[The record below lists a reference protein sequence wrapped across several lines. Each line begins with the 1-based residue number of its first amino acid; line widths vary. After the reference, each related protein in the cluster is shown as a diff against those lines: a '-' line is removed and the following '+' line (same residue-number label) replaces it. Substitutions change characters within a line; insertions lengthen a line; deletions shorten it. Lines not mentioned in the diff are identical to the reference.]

1 MSSRSNA
8 FALLATLALAW
19 SLLMPAT
26 ATAAGP
32 VADGFGLV
40 DPTTGIWYLRDAGG
54 DTTSFFYGNPGDRP
68 FMGDWDCDGIDTP
81 GLYRQS
87 DGYVYL
93 RNSNTQG
100 IADIQFY
107 FGNPGDVPLAGDFDG
122 DGCDTVSLYRPSN
135 QTVYVIDRL
144 GSGDAGLGAADRS
157 FVFGDPGEVPFV
169 GDFDGNGVDDVA
181 FQEPATGRVSV
192 RLTQT
197 TGPAE
202 MTFWYGNPG
211 DTLFAGDFDGDGADA
226 AIAFRSWE
234 RTFYPQTGPDVT
246 YGSLWMLP
254 IAGRFGPLPGG
265 DAAPSGGRTALEV
278 GDTGPAVAALQHMLT
293 EAGFFRGSIDA
304 AYGPRV
310 RDAVMAFHKVIGTTR
325 SGSWEASDW
334 KALTNLTLPSLP
346 ARSGEPNRIEVDLT
360 RQVLY
365 LFQGGEVTAIM
376 PVSSGNGELFDTP
389 SGLGRAVTPRGDY
402 TFQRYIDGW
411 RISYLGGLYRPWYFV
426 GGYAIHGSTSVPA
439 YPASHGCI
447 RIPLWEADWLA
458 GQAYV
463 GMPVHIWG

>member
-157 FVFGDPGEVPFV
+157 FVFGDPGEVPSSAT
-169 GDFDGNGVDDVA
+169 FDGNGVDDVA
-181 FQEPATGRVSV
+181 FQEPPPVGSRCASPRPRAPRDDLLVRQPGRHPLRRGLRRRRRRRRH
-192 RLTQT
+192 RL
-197 TGPAE
+197 
-202 MTFWYGNPG
+202 
-211 DTLFAGDFDGDGADA
+211 
-226 AIAFRSWE
+226 RSWE

-265 DAAPSGGRTALEV
+265 DAAPSAV
-278 GDTGPAVAALQHMLT
+278 GPPSRSATPGPAVAALQHMLT